1 VFWYIKEA
9 IDAYFDGRPF
19 TVTVKAG
26 CLIGK
31 KSESKPTDRSD
42 AEISLDDDL
51 EEFED
56 VDTGFPE
63 RPERMPAG
71 SVRVGEDVS
80 NIVSDEDV
88 IDSHS
93 PEEQD
98 LDAFIE
104 GKKRPS
110 HLDHSEPID
119 LADLGEDDLAHELSD
134 DDLDND

>member
-1 VFWYIKEA
+1 MPA
-9 IDAYFDGRPF
+9 
-19 TVTVKAG
+19 
-26 CLIGK
+26 
-31 KSESKPTDRSD
+31 DRSD

-63 RPERMPAG
+63 RPHRMPAG
-71 SVRVGEDVS
+71 SVARVSDDVS
-80 NIVSDEDV
+80 NVVADEDV

-98 LDAFIE
+98 LDAFID

-110 HLDHSEPID
+110 HLDRSEPVD
-119 LADLGEDDLAHELSD
+119 LSD
-134 DDLDND
+134 FEDEYDDDV